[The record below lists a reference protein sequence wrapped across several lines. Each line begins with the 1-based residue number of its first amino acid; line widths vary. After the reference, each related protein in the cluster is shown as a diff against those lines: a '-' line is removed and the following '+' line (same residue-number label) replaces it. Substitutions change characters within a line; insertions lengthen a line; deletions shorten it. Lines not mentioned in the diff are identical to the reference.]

1 MKYKQHTVSNPKYP
15 PSLLAYPSTHSPSRP
30 VPLNHSA
37 NLPKRRNIQTDKTTA
52 KEQVNMLHFL
62 LPFSLQLSR
71 TAAKLRRISEQIMQ
85 TASSLLYRSLRYPII
100 SSIQWQGKG
109 KRRSFHLNSKSTGK
123 SSAKGKHVK
132 DEKYLYICIF
142 QQNCKAPRG

>member
-1 MKYKQHTVSNPKYP
+1 MELNIFRFSLLPKRFRESNHQPCDHLLCFLGQKYYNIFDQGLFIADFQNYNMKYKQHTVSNPKYP

-71 TAAKLRRISEQIMQ
+71 TAAKLRRISEQIM
-85 TASSLLYRSLRYPII
+85 
-100 SSIQWQGKG
+100 
-109 KRRSFHLNSKSTGK
+109 
-123 SSAKGKHVK
+123 
-132 DEKYLYICIF
+132 
-142 QQNCKAPRG
+142 